1 VTDTCRERTLRPGR
15 DASGAER
22 VVYVLMRFQLFKRI
36 FKDVFSTT
44 SDASDHGIIAI
55 AIVRAV
61 SMPRKHLS

>member
-1 VTDTCRERTLRPGR
+1 VAALGMRGPQIRGIF
-15 DASGAER
+15 A
-22 VVYVLMRFQLFKRI
+22 VLVFWLESFKRN

-55 AIVRAV
+55 AIIRAV